1 MPKNFYVG
9 QLKVR
14 RPSLVFQPNTHS
26 QFKAGADQI
35 INAIRPTLGPLPR
48 IVAIEHVGG
57 RSKPAELLDDG
68 AIIARRIIQLSKRG
82 EDMGAMFVRHMLW
95 KMYDKV
101 GDGTA
106 TAAIIF
112 QSLFNQGVRYVQEGG
127 NAMLLRGQLEA
138 LIAILT
144 THIESQSIYLTGKEK
159 LGALAN
165 SVCHDLDL
173 AAMFGEIFDLI
184 GEYGRLELRSAA
196 GHRLERTYTE
206 GSYWDGGLLSRTM
219 LTGLKNK
226 RISFEN
232 AAILVTDLEIIG
244 ARQLVPVLHS
254 ALVAGFTHLVIVAKT
269 ISTAAIGMLQLE
281 ENLARIHA
289 VVVKTPG
296 LDIFAQRDAIE
307 DLAILTG
314 ARPILGVAGGTLESV
329 TSQHL
334 GTAKRVWADPDM
346 FGIVSGRGDVRALR
360 NHIGLL
366 RKGFTS
372 ASAPEDRTRLRDR
385 VGKLM
390 GGTATL
396 YIGDRS
402 PIDLA
407 VRMELAERTVRAM
420 RGAIRDGVVPGG
432 GVALLGCRGI
442 LRAKMVSATKDE
454 ERAACQMLLRA
465 VEMPTRELMQNAGFE
480 PNEWMLEINKA
491 EPNHG
496 LDTVGGKIV
505 DMNAAGIYDSAST
518 VKHALSYGT
527 FSAALAL
534 TVDVLVH
541 RTRPPES
548 STTG

>member
-1 MPKNFYVG
+1 M
-9 QLKVR
+9 R
-14 RPSLVFQPNTHS
+14 RPSLVFQPNTHI
-26 QFKAGADQI
+26 QFKVGADQI
-35 INAIRPTLGPLPR
+35 IDAIRPTLGPLPR
-48 IVAIEHVGG
+48 IVAIEHIGG
-57 RSKPAELLDDG
+57 RAKPAELLDDG
-68 AIIARRIIQLSKRG
+68 AIIARRIIQLPKRG

-144 THIESQSIYLTGKEK
+144 TRIESQSIYLTGKEN
-159 LGALAN
+159 LAALAN
-165 SVCHDLDL
+165 TVCHDRDL
-173 AAMFGEIFDLI
+173 AAMFGEIFDTI
-184 GEYGRLELRSAA
+184 GEHGRLELRSAA
-196 GHRLERTYTE
+196 GHKLERTYTE
-206 GSYWDGGLLSRTM
+206 GIYWDGGLLSRTM
-219 LTGLKNK
+219 LTGLKNS

-244 ARQLVPVLHS
+244 ARQLLPVLDS

-281 ENLARIHA
+281 ENRARIHA

-296 LDIFAQRDAIE
+296 SDIFAQRDAIE

-314 ARPILGVAGGTLESV
+314 ARPILGIAGGTLESV

-334 GTAKRVWADPDM
+334 GNARRAWADPEM
-346 FGIVSGRGDVRALR
+346 FGIVGGRGDVRALR

-366 RKGFTS
+366 RKSITS
-372 ASAPEDRTRLRDR
+372 ASAAEDRTRLRDR

-407 VRMELAERTVRAM
+407 ARKELAERTARAM

-432 GVALLGCRGI
+432 GVALLGCRGL
-442 LRAKMVSATKDE
+442 LRAKMASATKDE
-454 ERAACQMLLRA
+454 ERAACRMLLRA

-491 EPNHG
+491 GPNHG
-496 LDTVGGKIV
+496 LDTVGRKIV

-518 VKHALSYGT
+518 VKHALYYGT
-527 FSAALAL
+527 YSAALAL